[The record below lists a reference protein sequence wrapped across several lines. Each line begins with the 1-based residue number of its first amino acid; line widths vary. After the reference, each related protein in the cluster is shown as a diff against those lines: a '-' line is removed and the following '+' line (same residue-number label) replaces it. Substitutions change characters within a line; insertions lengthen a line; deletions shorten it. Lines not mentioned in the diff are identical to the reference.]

1 MTESRTPDPSSGDE
15 PTETS
20 GTGAPPPPAD
30 APSTVPAPVA
40 WDSRGNGS
48 APSPKPART
57 RRGQILV
64 VVVAIAAALGGAAAA
79 RFAFQQGGSL
89 LGSNFAGGEVWNRL
103 PSDARADFERRIK
116 AAAGDIESMSDAAA
130 RTQIQ
135 TRVQSGMRR
144 LDDATLV
151 RRLTLQ
157 TVALGKLDEA
167 SCGAFAQA
175 SFGGRAPP
183 QAIAVKLIGALTDA
197 ELIEWFNMAVLAL
210 EAESRKSP
218 DQRSASGAETD
229 AAFERLLGSLDSAS
243 LEQIQRGAA
252 ATASPTE
259 ACAGSRVLYDAVE
272 RMPDSDRQLIALA
285 DVSL

>member
-1 MTESRTPDPSSGDE
+1 MTESRTPDPSSGDD

-20 GTGAPPPPAD
+20 VTGAPPPPVD
-30 APSTVPAPVA
+30 SPSTVPAPVA
-40 WDSRGNGS
+40 WDSRGSGS
-48 APSPKPART
+48 SPKPART

-64 VVVAIAAALGGAAAA
+64 VIVAIVAALAGAAGA
-79 RFAFQQGGSL
+79 RFLFQQGASL
-89 LGSNFAGGEVWNRL
+89 LGSSFAGGEVWNRL
-103 PSDARADFERRIK
+103 PADARGDFERRIK
-116 AAAGDIESMSDAAA
+116 AAAGDIENMSDGAA
-130 RTQIQ
+130 RSEIQ

-157 TVALGKLDEA
+157 TVALGKLDDA

-175 SFGGRAPP
+175 SFAGRAPP

-218 DQRSASGAETD
+218 DQRSASGAEAD

-252 ATASPTE
+252 ATASSTE